1 MENSNELSSTI
12 ETNNSLTESSITV
25 GLETEILRDN
35 IDETPLDVSIAE
47 LETESNNP
55 SLNESVLELENTNEH
70 AELSLKEQKLE
81 VDEEVSVYMNQ
92 LNLAQIT
99 VMNRVRECASPLV
112 RFVDDKFTILDGD
125 KIFMQADWHFIGEFR
140 TEKEN
145 PEIKG
150 YEFVWSWALRPDAEE
165 DPHVKEV
172 HLATEALPYGLQ
184 PLTFPLV
191 QFEDVGI
198 IELIKAYAFLALN
211 LDFLHIVFNS
221 TLNSYGIFGLH
232 NMRFSNE
239 KKSNVL
245 DTIVNQAKNRAS
257 ELQKND
263 PQLSGSDAIKQA
275 WQTPEILALVSA
287 YQKDKR
293 HREKAAEEFKNF
305 FKRALADPS
314 LVIDTAV
321 TDSNDDNYANA
332 LQAVEKS
339 LEKVREEELGQ
350 MEQLGDEVD

>member
-1 MENSNELSSTI
+1 METPK
-12 ETNNSLTESSITV
+12 
-25 GLETEILRDN
+25 DN
-35 IDETPLDVSIAE
+35 IDEQPLNVSMAE
-47 LETESNNP
+47 LETAETETSNANTA
-55 SLNESVLELENTNEH
+55 ELEKVDEQQETTEM
-70 AELSLKEQKLE
+70 SLKEQKLE

-99 VMNRVRECASPLV
+99 VMNRVRECASPII
-112 RFVDDKFTILDGD
+112 RFVDDKFTVLDGD
-125 KIFMQADWHFIGEFR
+125 KIFLQADWHFIGEFH

-145 PEIKG
+145 PNIKG

-165 DPHVKEV
+165 DPHVKDV
-172 HLATEALPYGLQ
+172 HIATEALPYGLQ

-198 IELIKAYAFLALN
+198 IELIKAYAFQSLN
-211 LDFLHIVFNS
+211 LDFIHIVFNP
-221 TLNSYGIFGLH
+221 TLNSYGIFGLY
-232 NMRFSNE
+232 NMTFHGD

-245 DTIVNQAKNRAS
+245 DTIVNQAKKKAG
-257 ELQKND
+257 ELQKNN

-275 WQTPEILALVSA
+275 WQTPEILSLVSA

-314 LVIDTAV
+314 LVIDRPDV
-321 TDSNDDNYANA
+321 VDNGNQVQEIDEKYADA
-332 LQAVEKS
+332 LQAVERA
-339 LEKVREEELGQ
+339 LEKVREDELNQ
-350 MEQLGDEVD
+350 MEQLGDDME